1 MATEQTDAII
11 LRTYPWSETSLIANM
26 YTRDFG
32 KISVVAKGA
41 RRPKSPFEVAL
52 DLLSYCRVVFI
63 AKSSDS
69 LDILTEAKLE
79 QRFRIGGKDLMRLYA
94 GYYVAELLDRLTD
107 KGDKQPELFEL
118 ALETLRNLADLEFD
132 LRAIVLRF
140 ELQSLRLVG
149 HLPSWRRCV
158 ECGREV
164 CEEETTLFSPLAC
177 GIHCEPCRTSARSA
191 IRLPGSARATLERF
205 SQNDW
210 QPMEMRDYASPSRLD
225 GTDSP
230 EKDERRHFAVIRAVI
245 TKYLSTML
253 DRKLHLHSY
262 LEELGR

>member
-32 KISVVAKGA
+32 KISAVAKGA
-41 RRPKSPFEVAL
+41 RRAKSPFEVAL

-69 LDILTEAKLE
+69 LDILTGAKLE
-79 QRFRIGGKDLMRLYA
+79 QRFRIGARDLMRLYA

-140 ELQSLRLVG
+140 ELQSLAALRTVWPGGVRGRNDSVQSVG
-149 HLPSWRRCV
+149 LWHSLRTLSN
-158 ECGREV
+158 ECPIGDSL
-164 CEEETTLFSPLAC
+164 T
-177 GIHCEPCRTSARSA
+177 
-191 IRLPGSARATLERF
+191 RF
-205 SQNDW
+205 G
-210 QPMEMRDYASPSRLD
+210 PRDA
-225 GTDSP
+225 G
-230 EKDERRHFAVIRAVI
+230 EI
-245 TKYLSTML
+245 
-253 DRKLHLHSY
+253 
-262 LEELGR
+262 